1 MDIQTIV
8 TENLKWD
15 LPESGNF
22 TAKLEN
28 NKIVDLE
35 FCENWKDTS
44 SALTSANE
52 IYLRNIHK
60 ALTLLFDHIDG
71 KNNKPTEYKSE
82 G

>member
-15 LPESGNF
+15 LPESGSF

-35 FCENWKDTS
+35 FCENGKDTS

-71 KNNKPTEYKSE
+71 KMKSTECKSE
-82 G
+82 